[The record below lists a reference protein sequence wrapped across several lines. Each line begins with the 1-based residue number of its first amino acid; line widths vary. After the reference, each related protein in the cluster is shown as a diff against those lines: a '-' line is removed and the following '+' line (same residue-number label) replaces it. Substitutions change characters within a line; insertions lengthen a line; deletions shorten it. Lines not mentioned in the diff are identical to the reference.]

1 MYWTSSRA
9 EELAEYDKIVLQTS
23 KMVALGAVIK
33 LYYVNTWISLHAWL
47 LARLEMKFNL
57 KLKLS
62 HTWAAMLRLELDH
75 LAQKIISKEN
85 PRGEGAFAVP
95 CLSPLFWHYTMECW
109 QINHISQNDTGTGI
123 QIVYNSAQYSERK
136 NLENGGYTAAFKWL
150 SFSHTHTRMVNKNQ
164 FHVLL
169 MCRANFHF
177 SWTLYLI
184 DFTLK
189 YAETCI
195 FMDKCNNFWWT

>member
-1 MYWTSSRA
+1 MIIFWTRFFAGSGPNLYNVYWTSSRA

-33 LYYVNTWISLHAWL
+33 LYYVKTWISLHAWL

-136 NLENGGYTAAFKWL
+136 NLENGGYMAAFKWL
-150 SFSHTHTRMVNKNQ
+150 SFSHTHTHGEQKSVSCTTYVSGK
-164 FHVLL
+164 
-169 MCRANFHF
+169 F
-177 SWTLYLI
+177 SFFLNVILNWFYT
-184 DFTLK
+184 
-189 YAETCI
+189 
-195 FMDKCNNFWWT
+195 

>member
-1 MYWTSSRA
+1 MARPVGFYWTSTRILQVCFKWIRIANFIEKCNKNFYWMSSKISIGRLLESTGRPVELVYWTSSRA

-47 LARLEMKFNL
+47 LARLEMKFHL

-62 HTWAAMLRLELDH
+62 HTWAAMLRLELNH

-95 CLSPLFWHYTMECW
+95 CLSPLFWHYTMEC
-109 QINHISQNDTGTGI
+109 
-123 QIVYNSAQYSERK
+123 
-136 NLENGGYTAAFKWL
+136 
-150 SFSHTHTRMVNKNQ
+150 
-164 FHVLL
+164 
-169 MCRANFHF
+169 
-177 SWTLYLI
+177 
-184 DFTLK
+184 
-189 YAETCI
+189 
-195 FMDKCNNFWWT
+195 